1 MAFTYDL
8 TTAIGKVRLLI
19 PDNVLAAYDL
29 EDDEIEYFLA
39 QVGQDVNAAA
49 IRACKW
55 LARKY
60 AKMASFTADGLRV
73 DHTQRAAEY
82 AARAKEIEG
91 ELGSGVSSP
100 EISRSDG
107 FSENAATSEYE
118 RQSRIIYMDL

>member
-29 EDDEIEYFLA
+29 EDDEIEYFLGE
-39 QVGQDVNAAA
+39 VGQDVNAAA
-49 IRACKW
+49 VRACKW

-60 AKMASFTADGLRV
+60 SKLASFTADGLRV

-82 AARAKEIEG
+82 AARAKEIEA
-91 ELGSGVSSP
+91 ELGGGVSSV
-100 EISRSDG
+100 EITRSDG
-107 FSENAATSEYE
+107 YSENAATSEYG
-118 RQSRIIYMDL
+118 RQVKIIYTDL